1 MRWIRAFLVVV
12 AALIGSASAE
22 AGEYGVLVMAH
33 GGGQAWNQTVLDAVK
48 PLRDR
53 YPLEVA
59 FGMADACSLQESVR
73 KLEVQGV
80 RSIGVVRLF
89 ISGESWY
96 EETEKILGL
105 REGAPPAPADAC
117 GGGHE
122 GHHQGSH
129 GGHHSMA
136 FFRLDTKSSFVL
148 SKQGLSDA
156 PEVGP
161 ILVDRAKSLSR
172 APEQEDVLILAHG
185 PGDDAENQRWL
196 ASIDARAAEIRA
208 ALPFHRV
215 EVLTLREDWPEKRQ
229 EAEKR
234 VVDFVT
240 RTRTEGRKAIV
251 IPFRLSGFGP
261 YAEVLAGQEYVAD
274 QQGLLPHVN
283 VTRWIERQAEEL
295 RGATEQAARQGAPTP
310 PAAPPA
316 ASGRPPA
323 AGRA

>member
-1 MRWIRAFLVVV
+1 MRTIKIVV
-12 AALIGSASAE
+12 AALFALGLSGPACAE
-22 AGEYGVLVMAH
+22 SSYGVLIMAH
-33 GGGQAWNQTVLDAVK
+33 GGSPAWNQSVLDAVE

-53 YPLEVA
+53 YPVEVA
-59 FGMADACSLQESVR
+59 FGMADACSLQEGVR
-73 KLEVQGV
+73 KLEAQGV
-80 RSIGVVRLF
+80 RTIGVVRLF

-105 REGAPPAPADAC
+105 RDGAPPAAASAC
-117 GGGHE
+117 GGGQENPGGHE
-122 GHHQGSH
+122 GHAGH
-129 GGHHSMA
+129 GAHHSMA
-136 FFRLDTKSSFVL
+136 LFRLDTKASFVL
-148 SKQGLSDA
+148 SKQGLSEA

-196 ASIDARAAEIRA
+196 TTIDARAAEIRA

-234 VVDFVT
+234 VVDFVA
-240 RTRTEGRKAIV
+240 RAKAEGRKAIV

-274 QQGLLPHVN
+274 QRGLLPHVN
-283 VTRWIERQAEEL
+283 ITRWITRQAEEL
-295 RGATEQAARQGAPTP
+295 HSAPMRAAQ
-310 PAAPPA
+310 
-316 ASGRPPA
+316 
-323 AGRA
+323 